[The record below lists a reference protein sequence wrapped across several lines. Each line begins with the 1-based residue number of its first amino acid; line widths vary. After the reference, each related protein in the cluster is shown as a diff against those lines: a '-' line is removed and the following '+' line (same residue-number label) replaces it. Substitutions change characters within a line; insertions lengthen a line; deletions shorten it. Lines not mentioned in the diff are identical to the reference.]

1 MPTFLLSLDGLVQL
15 AVAPRRGI
23 LDQCRLMGRVFR
35 ELIHHLMDS
44 RRKARENFSDINCFR
59 RFRQDDLPKARQA
72 PERRPTRFEHY
83 SSFLELVNRYLHSV
97 IKSSPGR
104 LFSSAAKKGC

>member
-1 MPTFLLSLDGLVQL
+1 MW
-15 AVAPRRGI
+15 
-23 LDQCRLMGRVFR
+23 RVFR

-72 PERRPTRFEHY
+72 AERRPTRFDYY
-83 SSFLELVNRYLHSV
+83 SSFLEPVNRYLHSV
-97 IKSSPGR
+97 IKSSPDSPLSRASKKACCAWNSVYKAFAEVYR
-104 LFSSAAKKGC
+104 L